1 MEAILLEV
9 FLCDNYRVRTP
20 QNSQEEMDADK
31 RRGASQPACNIMY
44 QVSQSAILAHAECT
58 GMHHINHAIS
68 NQTEEISCQLPVNS

>member
-31 RRGASQPACNIMY
+31 RRGASQPACIPSFP
-44 QVSQSAILAHAECT
+44 VHDTGIC
-58 GMHHINHAIS
+58 GMHWNASHQPC
-68 NQTEEISCQLPVNS
+68 NQQSDGRN